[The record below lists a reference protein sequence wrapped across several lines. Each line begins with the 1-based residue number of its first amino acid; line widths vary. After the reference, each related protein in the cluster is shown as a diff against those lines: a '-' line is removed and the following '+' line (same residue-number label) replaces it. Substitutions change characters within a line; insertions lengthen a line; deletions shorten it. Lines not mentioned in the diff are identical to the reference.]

1 MSGEVSWRRRVAH
14 KSSQRVAV
22 DAINGLHFQQTEA
35 TDYATDFRD
44 NPKTC
49 ALSMSNEPIHH
60 TGVLQAGRSRRRERC
75 ALRSTTRIAGAE
87 TTDPHASLVDPEGQ
101 AARS

>member
-35 TDYATDFRD
+35 AYYATASRD
-44 NPKTC
+44 NPKIYL
-49 ALSMSNEPIHH
+49 AL
-60 TGVLQAGRSRRRERC
+60 LQTS
-75 ALRSTTRIAGAE
+75 
-87 TTDPHASLVDPEGQ
+87 Q
-101 AARS
+101 